1 MTEHRETRV
10 ALRRHPL
17 LRRPIVW
24 FWVLVTC
31 YWALVWRT
39 PVWDIDDLYFATR
52 SGTPGG
58 RIDWADFARLTVCD
72 LVERNGRFSDMMVQ
86 LVMAMGGW
94 IRVPLILS
102 SVTASLAL
110 WLMVRGLIRDLR
122 EVVSPG
128 ADLLAGIGAFLA
140 PIGRDW
146 VRATYG
152 WGYNH
157 VHCCEHRLYVGSSAR
172 YRLYP
177 SVVVPAGAECRPRL
191 GFVDSGGAVMCSK
204 HSP

>member
-24 FWVLVTC
+24 FWALVTC

-58 RIDWADFARLTVCD
+58 RIDWADFARLTVYD

-86 LVMAMGGW
+86 LAMAMGDGFAFPSYSRLCRRRW
-94 IRVPLILS
+94 HYS
-102 SVTASLAL
+102 SWCEPSFE
-110 WLMVRGLIRDLR
+110 I
-122 EVVSPG
+122 
-128 ADLLAGIGAFLA
+128 
-140 PIGRDW
+140 
-146 VRATYG
+146 YG
-152 WGYNH
+152 Q
-157 VHCCEHRLYVGSSAR
+157 
-172 YRLYP
+172 
-177 SVVVPAGAECRPRL
+177 
-191 GFVDSGGAVMCSK
+191 
-204 HSP
+204 